1 MKKIIFVL
9 VAGSLLS
16 GCVTQKP
23 SLAENQYTAFATL
36 LTGIHKCVVTGYVT
50 PEVGARA
57 QSYAEGNLNTYQFNL
72 EVLKSRV
79 TQVADNVNPSQG
91 DCNTLAMQVAQRKNQ
106 IDANNEQVAREAQ
119 AWKDLSNSQNQN
131 KTTYCNKIGTQTICN
146 SY

>member
-1 MKKIIFVL
+1 MKKVIFAL

-23 SLAENQYTAFATL
+23 SLADNQYTAFATL
-36 LTGIHKCVVTGYVT
+36 LTGIHKCVMTGYVS

-119 AWKDLSNSQNQN
+119 AWKDLSDSQNKN
-131 KTTYCNKIGTQTICN
+131 KTTYCNQIGTQTICN

>member
-1 MKKIIFVL
+1 MKKVIFVL

-16 GCVTQKP
+16 GCVTQNP
-23 SLAENQYTAFATL
+23 PLSDDQYTAFATL

-57 QSYAEGNLNTYQFNL
+57 QSYAEGNLNTYQFNF
-72 EVLKSRV
+72 EVLKSRISR
-79 TQVADNVNPSQG
+79 VADTVNPSQG

-119 AWKDLSNSQNQN
+119 AWKNLSDSQNQN